1 MTNYFV
7 TAIFVIVITGIKRL
21 MAISI
26 TTAPIVKKKFTPI
39 SGKRKYKKKL
49 NAWNA

>member
-7 TAIFVIVITGIKRL
+7 TAIFVIEIFGTKRL
-21 MAISI
+21 MGFSI
-26 TTAPIVKKKFTPI
+26 KTAPIVKKKFTPI

-49 NAWNA
+49 NV